1 MGFFVYLPDSEDY
14 DVKALQFVDSVPR
27 YVMSKAL
34 GTFYPPIFYGPLSC
48 LRYREVPEPKLPGPE
63 WIKIR
68 VKYAGICGS
77 DLNLI
82 RLHDSPSLSPFA
94 SFPCTMGHENLGTI
108 VEMGE
113 GVNGFQIGE
122 RVVAEPV
129 LACPTRGI
137 KELCPHCQHG
147 EYPRCENFAR
157 GDISPGTIIGTC
169 RDTGGSW
176 SPYFVA
182 HRSQAFRV
190 PETVS
195 DEQAILVDPFC
206 SALHPVMRNFPRDE
220 DTVLIVGAGII
231 GICVVA
237 ALRVLESEARI
248 IVLARYPFQGR
259 LAESYGAD
267 EVIYARK
274 GLDYY
279 QAIASALRGT
289 LYKPILGKRVMTG
302 GADVVYECVGSDTS
316 IDDALRFTKAG
327 GKLVLVGLVGV
338 TRKVDW
344 TPVWFKELTV
354 RGTYCYSTEYK
365 EGQPI
370 RAYQLALD
378 WLAQGKL
385 DLAPLLTHKFRLENY
400 KQALETT
407 MNKSKTKVVKSVFFF
422 D

>member
-1 MGFFVYLPDSEDY
+1 M
-14 DVKALQFVDSVPR
+14 KALQFVDSIPR
-27 YVMSKAL
+27 YIISKAI
-34 GTFYPPIFYGPLSC
+34 GAFYPPIFYSPFSC
-48 LRYREVPEPKLPGPE
+48 LRYREVSAPKLPGPA
-63 WIKIR
+63 WVKIK
-68 VKYAGICGS
+68 VKYGGICGS
-77 DLNLI
+77 DINLI

-94 SFPCTMGHENLGTI
+94 SFPCTIGHENVGTI
-108 VEMGE
+108 VEVGE
-113 GVNGFQIGE
+113 NVDDFKVGE
-122 RVVAEPV
+122 RVTADPL

-137 KELCPHCQHG
+137 DEPCPHCQRG

-157 GDISPGTIIGTC
+157 GDISPGTIIGAC

-182 HRSQAFRV
+182 HRSQVFHV
-190 PETVS
+190 PDTVS
-195 DEQAILVDPFC
+195 DEQVILVDAFC

-220 DTVLIVGAGII
+220 DTVLVVGAGVI
-231 GICVVA
+231 GICAVA
-237 ALRVLESEARI
+237 ALRLLESRARV
-248 IVLARYPFQGR
+248 IVLARYPFQGQ

-279 QAIASALRGT
+279 QAVANSVAGT

-316 IDDALRFTKAG
+316 IDDALRFTRAG
-327 GKLVLVGLVGV
+327 GRLVLVGLVGT

-344 TPVWFKELTV
+344 TPVWFNELTV
-354 RGTYCYSTEYK
+354 TGTFAYGTEYK

-370 RAYQLALD
+370 RTYQLALD

-385 DLAPLLTHKFRLENY
+385 DLAPLLTHKFRLADY
-400 KQALETT
+400 KRALETT
-407 MNKSKTKVVKSVFFF
+407 MSKSKNKVVKSVFFF